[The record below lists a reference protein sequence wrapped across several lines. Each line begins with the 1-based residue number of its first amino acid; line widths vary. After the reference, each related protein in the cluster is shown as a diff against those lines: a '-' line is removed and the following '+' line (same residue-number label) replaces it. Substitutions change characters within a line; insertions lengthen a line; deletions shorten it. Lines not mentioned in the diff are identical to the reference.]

1 MVVET
6 KLYSVFNTGLVY
18 CLGTTY
24 DAKPQVAKA
33 HRWSTQTSMPK
44 ETSTLVKV
52 KRTSSVIFCILS
64 VLQTRQPVF
73 VQLLQGVFRVYH
85 CNWLNPVQKAS
96 VEACI
101 KVLSDVG
108 KILGKCH
115 VHDVA
120 LPERAVCHI
129 ITGAKWNESTF
140 LTFSAKS
147 RAIAIPVDLDSQV
160 NNLFVKSNNVVQKS
174 ILNWRLSAKNTS
186 RRDSGLTTSKD
197 YRNIIE
203 RLQVS

>member
-6 KLYSVFNTGLVY
+6 KLYAVFNTGLVY

-33 HRWSTQTSMPK
+33 HRWSTQTSVPK
-44 ETSTLVKV
+44 DTVTLVKV
-52 KRTSSVIFCILS
+52 KRTTSIIFCILS

-108 KILGKCH
+108 KILGKRH

-120 LPERAVCHI
+120 LPGTAMCRIVI
-129 ITGAKWNESTF
+129 GTK
-140 LTFSAKS
+140 
-147 RAIAIPVDLDSQV
+147 
-160 NNLFVKSNNVVQKS
+160 
-174 ILNWRLSAKNTS
+174 
-186 RRDSGLTTSKD
+186 
-197 YRNIIE
+197 
-203 RLQVS
+203 

>member
-1 MVVET
+1 MC
-6 KLYSVFNTGLVY
+6 FF
-18 CLGTTY
+18 
-24 DAKPQVAKA
+24 
-33 HRWSTQTSMPK
+33 W
-44 ETSTLVKV
+44 
-52 KRTSSVIFCILS
+52 
-64 VLQTRQPVF
+64 QTRQPVF

-108 KILGKCH
+108 KIHQPPLLLSKEYCGTWLKAFNRTIYIL
-115 VHDVA
+115 A
-120 LPERAVCHI
+120 LYP
-129 ITGAKWNESTF
+129 
-140 LTFSAKS
+140 AKS

-174 ILNWRLSAKNTS
+174 ILSWRLSAKNTS
-186 RRDSGLTTSKD
+186 RRDSGLTSSKD

-203 RLQVS
+203 RLQVGGRTTRFIVSLQIEYNSFNYFHLFQCI